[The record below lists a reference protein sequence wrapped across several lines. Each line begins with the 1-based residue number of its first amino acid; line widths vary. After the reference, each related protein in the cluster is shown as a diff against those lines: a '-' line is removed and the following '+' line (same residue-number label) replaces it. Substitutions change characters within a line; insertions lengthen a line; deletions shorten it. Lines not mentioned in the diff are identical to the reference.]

1 MLNDM
6 KVGGNTI
13 VQTAREGE
21 LGGKAI
27 SRGEYAGLE
36 LSSMTLHL
44 VAVLVNRA
52 KVVGTAVDV
61 EDDTVTLVIGSDS
74 VVVVLAHFN
83 PLTLQG
89 NFRSSPLPPILT
101 SNSLQACRA
110 KLGFEE
116 VGRAVEMSL
125 RDGNFFELDPG
136 GSRYPLASKGLN
148 IFDRVLG
155 GIGEELA
162 NQAQTLVVRNMG
174 GGFSLERLAVEIL
187 SVVLVYPT
195 CRIMSGGG
203 LHGRRRSQ

>member
-1 MLNDM
+1 
-6 KVGGNTI
+6 
-13 VQTAREGE
+13 
-21 LGGKAI
+21 
-27 SRGEYAGLE
+27 
-36 LSSMTLHL
+36 MTLHL
-44 VAVLVNRA
+44 VAMLIHRPEVVSAAMNVENDAIAL
-52 KVVGTAVDV
+52 VVGSEAV
-61 EDDTVTLVIGSDS
+61 I
-74 VVVVLAHFN
+74 VVLAHFN

-110 KLGFEE
+110 KLGFEK
-116 VGRAVEMSL
+116 VGRAFEMSL